1 MPIVNNS
8 VTMTKIMSNSTEMT
22 KVNYNQ
28 IVVFGQESWSVNN
41 LYIVQVG
48 SFQGTIQAGL
58 TSAGS
63 NSFQGFNNRPRP
75 YIIIS
80 NNSPVNKTVYLDVLE
95 VVNEHVFIDS
105 LTQSSSEVVF
115 SNMKVLI
122 EARDSANPDIW
133 YNVSNTSA
141 VSAGSS
147 LEIPFQT
154 GGSANTFRMTLDFP
168 FAQSSNQEADTFFY
182 NVRFA
187 GARV

>member
-1 MPIVNNS
+1 MPIVNNI

-28 IVVFGQESWSVNN
+28 IVVFEQQESWVNN

-105 LTQSSSEVVF
+105 LTQSSNEEVF
-115 SNMKVLI
+115 SNMWVLI
-122 EARDSANPDIW
+122 EARDSVNPNIW
-133 YNVSNTSA
+133 YNVSDTY
-141 VSAGSS
+141 VVAGSS
-147 LEIPFQT
+147 VEIPFQT
-154 GGSANTFRMTLDFP
+154 GGSANTFRMTLEFP
-168 FAQSSNQEADTFFY
+168 FSMSSNQEADTFFY